1 VSREKIPGPFFP
13 AQFRL
18 RPQDEKQ
25 DLPLPVPYGKEDKP
39 MHSKA
44 QSHNSV
50 FGIAWN
56 SVLGLML
63 VLLVLIV
70 VILFIVF
77 TAQPAQGQTFQVIH
91 SFASGADGAH

>member
-1 VSREKIPGPFFP
+1 MPT
-13 AQFRL
+13 
-18 RPQDEKQ
+18 
-25 DLPLPVPYGKEDKP
+25 
-39 MHSKA
+39 KA
-44 QSHNSV
+44 QPHNSI

-56 SVLGLML
+56 SVLALMI

-91 SFASGADGAH
+91 SSLAD